1 MRLRTREYPN
11 LCLLLAVMGG
21 LASCDTRAS
30 YLEDDQIRILSLL
43 TAHEWVDNQ
52 VGNLPNGTM
61 YISTSTWKFN
71 SNCKGSYVIQAQT
84 NDDEPILAVIY
95 FDWAFTTP
103 NYAVICLYLQGSGE
117 QYWLI
122 NELTSSVLDVTVT
135 QHDPVYY
142 PNQYPK
148 VHHRFQAVDA

>member
-1 MRLRTREYPN
+1 M
-11 LCLLLAVMGG
+11 
-21 LASCDTRAS
+21 ASCYARAS

-43 TAHEWVDNQ
+43 TAHEWVENQ
-52 VGNLPNGTM
+52 AETLSNGAM
-61 YISTSTWKFN
+61 YTSTSTWKFN
-71 SNCKGSYVIQAQT
+71 SNCKGSYVIESQA
-84 NDDEPILAVIY
+84 NDDELITTVIY
-95 FDWAFTTP
+95 FDWVFTTP

-122 NELTSSVLDVTVT
+122 NELSSSVLDVTVT

-148 VHHRFQAVDA
+148 EHHRFQAADA